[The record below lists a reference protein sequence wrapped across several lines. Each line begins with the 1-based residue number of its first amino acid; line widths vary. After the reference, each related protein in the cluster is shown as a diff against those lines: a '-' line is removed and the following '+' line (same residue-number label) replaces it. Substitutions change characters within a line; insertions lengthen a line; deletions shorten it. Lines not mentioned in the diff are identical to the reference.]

1 MLDDLVDEFDEIIY
15 LERGE
20 NFFEIYINKV
30 IFFFE
35 VFRVFGDKEFVI
47 FCIYVFYDFEL

>member
-1 MLDDLVDEFDEIIY
+1 MLDDLVDEFDEIVY

-20 NFFEIYINKV
+20 NLFEIYINKV

-35 VFRVFGDKEFVI
+35 V
-47 FCIYVFYDFEL
+47 L